1 MQPFDRLLFILCHAV
16 SVEEAYRKIALRRC
30 MSQPAGLL
38 VKGGGPG
45 KIHLH
50 PGAQFITEAEVAE
63 GGRIIL
69 PGGKGIPFD
78 CLVDI
83 ARNPVSVL
91 AAAAEK
97 PLGAGK
103 PLRGGLSQPL
113 DRFFIILRQAVSVE
127 ITVSKIALRR
137 RVAETA
143 RLLIEF
149 TGSLRTLFHTG
160 PKFITEPEVAEG
172 GRIILLCR

>member
-69 PGGKGIPFD
+69 LCRQPVKPHRFIDALF
-78 CLVDI
+78 
-83 ARNPVSVL
+83 NPVSVFI
-91 AAAAEK
+91 AAAEN
-97 PLGAGK
+97 PLGAGIV
-103 PLRGGLSQPL
+103 LFSGLL
-113 DRFFIILRQAVSVE
+113 DRKSV
-127 ITVSKIALRR
+127 V
-137 RVAETA
+137 
-143 RLLIEF
+143 
-149 TGSLRTLFHTG
+149 
-160 PKFITEPEVAEG
+160 
-172 GRIILLCR
+172 